1 MLEAQPAA
9 QRLRRDFTNE
19 FRERLLAELAVHPGT
34 YLITKAQRH
43 KMVNEDGY
51 FLITLGPVAHFL
63 DFDSRAGEFY
73 IDAI

>member
-1 MLEAQPAA
+1 MIKLDDDLHTLVLEAQPAA

-51 FLITLGPVAHFL
+51 FLITLG
-63 DFDSRAGEFY
+63 AGWL
-73 IDAI
+73 IS